1 MQNYP
6 TSKNGTQRTCYYR
19 FIYIEQTETTVG
31 EGSPAK
37 TESSICKTDV
47 YCYHTLKKKS
57 DHRLLPRFYL
67 KILSSLDAF
76 HVLVAHNIQLIII
89 NKNSHKRG
97 ISQKCLKERM
107 LDK

>member
-47 YCYHTLKKKS
+47 YCYHTFKKK
-57 DHRLLPRFYL
+57 
-67 KILSSLDAF
+67 
-76 HVLVAHNIQLIII
+76 NLITVY
-89 NKNSHKRG
+89 
-97 ISQKCLKERM
+97 SQGFT
-107 LDK
+107 